1 MVGAARSSSVQFA
14 SINVVL
20 SAKHFTIITLSVQL
34 SLKQKRCRCRV
45 GIDPKSEKHALTSRL
60 GIGADFGFEI
70 SEAKFNL
77 TVTADR

>member
-14 SINVVL
+14 SINVVQ
-20 SAKHFTIITLSVQL
+20 KHFTIIALSVQL